1 MIHPSYVE
9 LMKVVNNN
17 VEIGE
22 EPVVNSRYSI
32 DIAAAK
38 RARQIVNG
46 QEPLADHVSTYKP
59 LSIAVEEI
67 REGKVHITKE
77 GEDDFTPVAT
87 MESPLSFTDTETSET
102 EDAE

>member
-1 MIHPSYVE
+1 MIHPSYNE
-9 LMKVVNNN
+9 LLKTLNEVRDENA
-17 VEIGE
+17 
-22 EPVVNSRYSI
+22 S
-32 DIAAAK
+32 AK

>member
-1 MIHPSYVE
+1 MIHPSYNE
-9 LMKVVNNN
+9 LLKTLNEVRDENEP
-17 VEIGE
+17 EID
-22 EPVVNSRYSI
+22 SRYSLV
-32 DIAAAK
+32 IASAK

-102 EDAE
+102 EDAD

>member
-1 MIHPSYVE
+1 MIHPSYNE
-9 LMKVVNNN
+9 LLKTLNEVRDENEP
-17 VEIGE
+17 EID
-22 EPVVNSRYSI
+22 SRYSLV
-32 DIAAAK
+32 K

-87 MESPLSFTDTETSET
+87 MESPLSFTETETSET
-102 EDAE
+102 EDVE

>member
-1 MIHPSYVE
+1 MIHPSYNE
-9 LMKVVNNN
+9 LLKTLNEVRDEQDP
-17 VEIGE
+17 EID
-22 EPVVNSRYSI
+22 SRYSLV
-32 DIAAAK
+32 IASAK

-77 GEDDFTPVAT
+77 GEDDFKPVIH
-87 MESPLSFTDTETSET
+87 MENPLTFSDSEAAETD
-102 EDAE
+102 DAE

>member
-1 MIHPSYVE
+1 MIHPSYNE
-9 LMKVVNNN
+9 LLKTLNEVRDENEP
-17 VEIGE
+17 EID
-22 EPVVNSRYSI
+22 SRYSLV
-32 DIAAAK
+32 IASAK

-46 QEPLADHVSTYKP
+46 QEHVSTYKP

>member
-1 MIHPSYVE
+1 MIHPSYNE
-9 LMKVVNNN
+9 LLKTLNEVRDENEP
-17 VEIGE
+17 EID
-22 EPVVNSRYSI
+22 SRYSLV
-32 DIAAAK
+32 IASAK

-77 GEDDFTPVAT
+77 GEDDN

>member
-1 MIHPSYVE
+1 MIHPSYNE
-9 LMKVVNNN
+9 LLKTLNEVRDENEP
-17 VEIGE
+17 EID
-22 EPVVNSRYSI
+22 SRYSLV
-32 DIAAAK
+32 IASAK

-77 GEDDFTPVAT
+77 GEDDFTSSHYGKPT
-87 MESPLSFTDTETSET
+87 FFHRYRNFGDRRC
-102 EDAE
+102 